1 MERGFISPSFPDLAM
16 AAPTPGGTRP
26 RLLKAT
32 YLADREVLLEE
43 TRATGWY
50 YLPGPIFWLIVFV
63 LLDYAAAAVRY
74 PSLPAFPYLTSV
86 FAKSATIS
94 GYGPGTYL
102 LVLFLVLTLIVILW
116 LAVRYVR
123 WIRTVYAV
131 TSHRVIIQKG
141 ILSRNFDEI
150 PIPQV
155 RGIDVRQTVFQRM
168 LHYGTIRISS
178 EGGARVGN
186 EDWVGIPHPTRF
198 QRVIESA
205 NQNLSAS
212 VGQGPMSY
220 PAQDHK

>member
-1 MERGFISPSFPDLAM
+1 M
-16 AAPTPGGTRP
+16 AAPTPTAPPPAGRPP

-32 YLADREVLLEE
+32 YLADREVMLEE
-43 TRATGWY
+43 TRATAWY
-50 YLPGPIFWLIVFV
+50 YLPGPVFWLIV
-63 LLDYAAAAVRY
+63 LAILDYAAFAVRD

-86 FAKSATIS
+86 FAKASTIS

-102 LVLFLVLTLIVILW
+102 LVLFLFFTLVVLLW

-155 RGIDVRQTVFQRM
+155 RGIDVRQTVFQRI

-186 EDWVGIPHPTRF
+186 EDWPGIPRPTEF

-205 NQNLSAS
+205 NQNLSAN
-212 VGQGPMSY
+212 VGQGPQSY
-220 PAQDHK
+220 PMQTRK

>member
-1 MERGFISPSFPDLAM
+1 M
-16 AAPTPGGTRP
+16 AGSVPTGAPP

-43 TRATGWY
+43 TRATALF
-50 YLPGPIFWLIVFV
+50 YLPGPIFWLII
-63 LLDYAAAAVRY
+63 LGILDYSALAVRD
-74 PSLPAFPYLTSV
+74 SALPAFPYLTNL
-86 FAKSATIS
+86 FAMAPTIS

-102 LVLFLVLTLIVILW
+102 LTLFLVLTLIGFLR
-116 LAVRYVR
+116 LAYRYLR

-141 ILSRNFDEI
+141 ILGRDFDEI

-155 RGIDVRQTVFQRM
+155 RGIDVHQTVFQRI
-168 LHYGTIRISS
+168 LHYGTVRISS

-186 EDWVGIPHPTRF
+186 EDWVGIPRPFQF
-198 QRVIESA
+198 QRIIESA

-212 VGQGPMSY
+212 VGQGPTTY
-220 PAQDHK
+220 PMPVRR

>member
-1 MERGFISPSFPDLAM
+1 M
-16 AAPTPGGTRP
+16 ASSTPTGPHP

-43 TRATGWY
+43 TRATALF
-50 YLPGPIFWLIVFV
+50 YLPGPIFWLIVLAV
-63 LLDYAAAAVRY
+63 LDYAAYAVRDS
-74 PSLPAFPYLTSV
+74 SLPMFPYLTSL
-86 FAKSATIS
+86 FAKAPTIS

-102 LVLFLVLTLIVILW
+102 LVLFLVLTLIGFLRLVY
-116 LAVRYVR
+116 RYLQ

-141 ILSRNFDEI
+141 ILGRNFDEI

-155 RGIDVRQTVFQRM
+155 RGIDVHQSVFQRI
-168 LHYGTIRISS
+168 LHYGTVRISS

-186 EDWVGIPHPTRF
+186 EDWVGIPRPFQF
-198 QRVIESA
+198 QRIIETA

-212 VGQGPMSY
+212 VGQGPASF
-220 PAQDHK
+220 PSQTRP